1 MKFLA
6 TAHRRA
12 LTGATVIAFSLTF
25 ALAGFALLFGLL
37 PETAAFLTTRQG
49 PIDTG
54 VVLLVVPLV
63 ALVGAI
69 VFQAVRLTLAGP
81 VQMQPPRPA
90 RTLTDW
96 QPGRGEG

>member
-25 ALAGFALLFGLL
+25 ALAGFALLFGL

>member
-6 TAHRRA
+6 NAHRRA
-12 LTGATVIAFSLTF
+12 LTGATVIGFSLTF

-37 PETAAFLTTRQG
+37 PETAELLITRHG
-49 PIDTG
+49 PVDAG
-54 VVLLVVPLV
+54 VVLLLVPLV
-63 ALVGAI
+63 ALVAAM
-69 VFQAVRLTLAGP
+69 VFHAVRLTLAGP
-81 VQMQPPRPA
+81 VQMQQPRPA